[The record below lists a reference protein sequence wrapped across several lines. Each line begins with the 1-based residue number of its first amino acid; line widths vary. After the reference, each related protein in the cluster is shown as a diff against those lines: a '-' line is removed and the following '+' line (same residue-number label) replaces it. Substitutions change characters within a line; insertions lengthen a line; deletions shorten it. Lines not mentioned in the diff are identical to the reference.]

1 MGRKP
6 LGKSVKRESLRFVLI
21 LLATTRVAIPSA
33 AADEPA
39 PTVAGAMASMA
50 SALRASLP
58 AADREDASY
67 AFEDSERFDLR
78 LAPFGLEGLEMER
91 MSPTTKEHLGG
102 LLEASLGPVGRRKA
116 DEIRALEPEV
126 VRQEPWYMR
135 AFTGLLGIRGAE
147 AYFLSFFG
155 RPEEPGPWGYRFDG
169 HHLSA
174 NMTVV
179 GDHVSAT
186 PLFLGAQPREVPEG
200 GIGPVGRR
208 VLAEEE
214 DRARALYV
222 SLDETQHAK
231 ATVDLEEGRGLFVGG
246 DGERVDPDL
255 PPIGVAVAE
264 LTAAQSDLVDQ
275 LLEVYFGN
283 VAEPIAARERARAD
297 AAGRAGI
304 HFAWAGST
312 TPGEEIYYRLH
323 GPTLL
328 IEFDNTVDDANHIHT
343 LWRDPSG
350 DFGRDLLRD
359 HHAAAH
365 ANPQP

>member
-1 MGRKP
+1 MGRRP
-6 LGKSVKRESLRFVLI
+6 PGKSVERNTLRIALI
-21 LLATTRVAIPSA
+21 LLATACIASPSA
-33 AADEPA
+33 AVAEPT
-39 PTVAGAMASMA
+39 PTLARAMASEV

-58 AADREDASY
+58 AADREEASY
-67 AFEDSERFDLR
+67 PFDDPERFDLR

-91 MSPTTKEHLGG
+91 MNAAAKGHLGG
-102 LLEASLGPVGRRKA
+102 LLEVSLGPVGRRKA

-126 VRQEPWYMR
+126 IRQEPWYMR
-135 AFTGLLGIRGAE
+135 AFTGVLGIRGAE
-147 AYFLSFFG
+147 AYFLSVFG
-155 RPEEPGPWGYRFDG
+155 QPEDGGPWGYRFDG

-186 PLFLGAQPREVPEG
+186 PLFLGAQPREIPAG
-200 GIGPVGRR
+200 GIGPSGRR

-214 DRARALYV
+214 DRARTLYE
-222 SLDETQHAK
+222 SLDETQRAK
-231 ATVDLEEGRGLFVGG
+231 ATVELEEGRGLFVG

-255 PPIGVAVAE
+255 PPIGIAVSD
-264 LTAAQSDLVDQ
+264 LTKTQRDLVDQ

-312 TPGEEIYYRLH
+312 TPGEEIYYRVH

-365 ANPQP
+365 APPQP